1 MPNFFIFHFSFLIH
15 IRTFVDSFNINQPMI
30 SLKEKWQ
37 QFCQWQRKPI
47 QYKPLTD
54 EKHVCLN
61 CGQEF
66 VGVYCPRC
74 SQSSKVEK
82 HISWS
87 TISSGFLEAFN
98 IEGRSFPRALWH
110 LVCRPG
116 YMIGDYISGHR
127 QMSYP
132 PLKMLVIIAL
142 CLVIV
147 ESLPEWLGWN
157 DVTEV
162 ANADDTI
169 ERIAAWAEN
178 NPAWSTLALCS
189 VLILPTWSLF
199 RYAPRH
205 SHHTLP
211 EGFFIQV
218 FMATLILL
226 IFIISDISN
235 WFMWLILFYYV
246 VTYHQLFGY
255 SLWGTF
261 WRILVGMFEVIQLF
275 IVAICLN
282 EIKNAILNKP
292 GSYSFGIL
300 LAVTAIFFLLGTGA
314 AYIAHRINKRHIP
327 TEQE

>member
-1 MPNFFIFHFSFLIH
+1 M
-15 IRTFVDSFNINQPMI
+15 T

-37 QFCQWQRKPI
+37 QFCRWQRTPI

-110 LVCRPG
+110 LICRPG

-132 PLKMLVIIAL
+132 PLKMLLIIAL
-142 CLVIV
+142 CLVFT
-147 ESLPEWLGWN
+147 ESLPEWFGWG
-157 DVTEV
+157 DPTPISSDDDIMEKI
-162 ANADDTI
+162 ANWAAD
-169 ERIAAWAEN
+169 

-189 VLILPTWSLF
+189 LLILPTWSLF
-199 RYAPRH
+199 RYAPCHTR
-205 SHHTLP
+205 HTLP

-218 FMATLILL
+218 FMASLILL
-226 IFIISDISN
+226 IFILGNISD
-235 WFMWLILFYYV
+235 WFLWLILLYYIV
-246 VTYHQLFGY
+246 AYRQLFGY
-255 SLWGTF
+255 SLWGTV
-261 WRILVGMFEVIQLF
+261 WRILVGTLEVIQLL
-275 IVAICLN
+275 IVVVCLN
-282 EIKNAILNKP
+282 EIREAVLDKIDN
-292 GSYSFGIL
+292 SVGIL
-300 LAVTAIFFLLGTGA
+300 STLTVLVLLLGAGTV
-314 AYIAHRINKRHIP
+314 YVAHRINKRP
-327 TEQE
+327 TPATQK